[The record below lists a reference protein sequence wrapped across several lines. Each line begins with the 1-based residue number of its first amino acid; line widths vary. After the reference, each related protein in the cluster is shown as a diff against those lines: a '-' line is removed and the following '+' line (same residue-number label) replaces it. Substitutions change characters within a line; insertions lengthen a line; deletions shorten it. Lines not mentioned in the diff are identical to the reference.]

1 MDYHAEQ
8 AKTKFL
14 DRKFMTR
21 FSLVLGFL
29 ALMVVAMYWIAN
41 FTGDASPGSY
51 DVGDPTVQPFVNQ
64 NLSPVGGVQ
73 VAGNSASQASVT
85 APSPGAAPAAGGAA
99 ASANTESG
107 QQIWQGT
114 CSACHQT
121 GVLGAPK
128 IGNKADWAPHLAKGF
143 PVLED
148 HALHGFL
155 QMPAKGGN
163 PSLTDAQVVKALEY
177 MISQSGGANL
187 VPKGKQ

>member
-1 MDYHAEQ
+1 
-8 AKTKFL
+8 
-14 DRKFMTR
+14 MTR
-21 FSLVLGFL
+21 FSLVLGIL
-29 ALMVVAMYWIAN
+29 AIMVVAMYWIAN

-51 DVGDPTVQPFVNQ
+51 DIGDKTVQPFVDQ
-64 NLSPVGGVQ
+64 RLSPVGGLQ
-73 VAGNSASQASVT
+73 VAGQSSSQVNVAT
-85 APSPGAAPAAGGAA
+85 PSPAAAPAAGSAA
-99 ASANTESG
+99 ATESG

-128 IGNKADWAPHLAKGF
+128 IGDKSEWAPHLAKGF
-143 PVLED
+143 AVLED

-163 PSLTDAQVVKALEY
+163 PSLSDAQVVKALEY

-187 VPKGKQ
+187 VPKNQK